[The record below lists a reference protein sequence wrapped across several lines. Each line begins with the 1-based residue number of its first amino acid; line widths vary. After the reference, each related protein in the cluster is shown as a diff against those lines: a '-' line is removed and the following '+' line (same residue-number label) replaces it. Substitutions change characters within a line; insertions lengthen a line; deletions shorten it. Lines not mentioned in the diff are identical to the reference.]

1 MHVDTTGLR
10 LADSD
15 LLVVLLT
22 SLSQKVKNWW
32 LTYQNVADPRAP
44 HECNSGKCVLGV
56 VNGDVLMMF
65 CWCFVW
71 MVCVGDCV
79 NGVSFFVLCWCCVG
93 DALVMMMVFVFFWW
107 RGGRKHDSAG
117 RSGRPPAVV
126 FRTPFPQQHQHNL

>member
-93 DALVMMMVFVFFWW
+93 DALVMMMVFVFLVAW
-107 RGGRKHDSAG
+107 RTQA
-117 RSGRPPAVV
+117 
-126 FRTPFPQQHQHNL
+126 